1 MKEFTEMKG
10 AVSSISTF
18 IFEAKVV
25 ALYWP
30 LERMQVEGTS
40 SVSYRHLNWDPCPCF
55 STIKAFYF
63 SIFTGFFIKK
73 YTIYYFGLKSVV
85 LNHKSVF

>member
-1 MKEFTEMKG
+1 MKEFTEMKE

-55 STIKAFYF
+55 SQ
-63 SIFTGFFIKK
+63 
-73 YTIYYFGLKSVV
+73 
-85 LNHKSVF
+85 